1 MASVPVHTPLAYEPG
16 RGALGIARQV
26 RSSGSNANPS
36 VTGAQSSLPASHPPQ
51 ARSSEPA
58 QTRLMP
64 SRTVGGLGSLVHPLP
79 RVRNACLAGLG
90 GPGSPPEDPISC
102 QARKPAITAARIA
115 RGAEDAIRRAFTD
128 GSPMPDERPTRRP
141 RPDRVVADA
150 ARGRSFLRAGRG
162 AQPTRRGRSEEH
174 TSELQ

>member
-51 ARSSEPA
+51 ARS
-58 QTRLMP
+58 
-64 SRTVGGLGSLVHPLP
+64 
-79 RVRNACLAGLG
+79 
-90 GPGSPPEDPISC
+90 
-102 QARKPAITAARIA
+102 PAITAARIA